1 MSMFKTIANYFGFYT
16 TDSTVTSVPNSDGVL
31 VSTVVDT
38 PTSFVYPSQ
47 IEEYELIG
55 IIVMGTAPVAAAA
68 GVAAVAGSAPDSF
81 MDFPL
86 AAIDFNPPLQSFSV
100 SRIRSVVLRTPAIPH
115 DVNWYAGIWATT
127 PPAVAAV
134 NTFNVVRRRSPCA
147 AWQWR
152 STITVPQPSEV
163 AIPWP
168 SRAPIADS
176 LHAVL
181 PGLHAPS
188 LQIGCWNGPAGTASA
203 LPAGQYT
210 FEVVVKV
217 EVAGRGLFGHL

>member
-1 MSMFKTIANYFGFYT
+1 MSILRTIANYFGFYT
-16 TDSTVTSVPNSDGVL
+16 TDSSVVVSSDSDGVL
-31 VSTVVDT
+31 TSTVVDT

-55 IIVMGTAPVAAAA
+55 IIVMGSAPVPAAA
-68 GVAAVAGSAPDSF
+68 GVAAVAGSPPDSF

-86 AAIDFNPPLQSFSV
+86 ASIDFNPPLQSFSV
-100 SRIRSVVLRTPAIPH
+100 SRIKSIVLRTPAIPH
-115 DVNWYAGIWATT
+115 DVNWYAGIWATAT
-127 PPAVAAV
+127 PAAVAM
-134 NTFNVVRRRSPCA
+134 NTFNNIRRRSPVA

-168 SRAPIADS
+168 SRLPIADS
-176 LHAVL
+176 LHATL

-188 LQIGCWNGPAGTASA
+188 LQIGCWNGPSGTASA